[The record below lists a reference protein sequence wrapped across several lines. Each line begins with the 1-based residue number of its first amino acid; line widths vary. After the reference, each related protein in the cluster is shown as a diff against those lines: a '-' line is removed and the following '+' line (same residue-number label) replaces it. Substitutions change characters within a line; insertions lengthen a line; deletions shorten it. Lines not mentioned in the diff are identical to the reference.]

1 MWGVPKTRASPRT
14 SDGPDRLRRWQA
26 ALLGSLAL
34 LTVAFGVV
42 TFVRGAAEQH
52 RHTDAGVY
60 FRAAWAIRAGAD
72 PYTVPDDNGWHYIY
86 PPTLALVIGPLADPP
101 KGQIRERGLPYPV
114 SIALWYVLNVAAL
127 GLALHWLAS
136 ALEATSANPRLASPR
151 PFGWRWWSLR
161 IAPLGVCLFQIGT
174 TLGRGQVTPIV
185 LLCLAGM
192 MAAALRGR
200 RGSAG
205 AWLGAA
211 IVLKLYPAY
220 LLLYPLWR
228 GSARMLTFCMASA
241 AVGLVIIPVVALGPE
256 RAFDCYRSLYHYL
269 VAPAVSG
276 QNLGVDRPEYLDEA
290 GGNIASFKVVLFRLF
305 YPLSAHR
312 PASIPALF
320 SLIHWTLGALITA
333 VTLLAVGRRRT
344 TDPVDELLFVGLLT
358 TALLPIIPVS
368 RCHYFALSA
377 PLVMAIVASVRERR
391 GDATSYGWL
400 ALLAFVG
407 ALTIIHDWPGLGF
420 LADFQLTAYA
430 EILLWAAGLVELRRR
445 RGELGLPI
453 AHRGELAPPVGE
465 ASQLPLDVAG
475 ATLIEAARPLP

>member
-1 MWGVPKTRASPRT
+1 V
-14 SDGPDRLRRWQA
+14 
-26 ALLGSLAL
+26 LLGSLVL

-60 FRAAWAIRAGAD
+60 FRAAWAIRADAD
-72 PYTVPDDNGWHYIY
+72 PYTVTDDNGWHYIY
-86 PPTLALVIGPLADPP
+86 PPTLALLIGPLADPP
-101 KGQIRERGLPYPV
+101 KGQTRERGLPYPV
-114 SIALWYVLNVAAL
+114 SVALWFGLNVAAL

-136 ALEATSANPRLASPR
+136 ALEATSANPQLASPR
-151 PFGWRWWSLR
+151 RFGWRWWSLR

-174 TLGRGQVTPIV
+174 TLARGQVTPIV

-200 RGSAG
+200 RGDAG

-228 GSARMLTFCMASA
+228 GSARMLAACMASA
-241 AVGLVIIPVVALGPE
+241 AVGLILVPVAALGPE
-256 RAFDCYRSLYHYL
+256 RTFDCYRSLYHYL

-276 QNLGVDRPEYLDEA
+276 ESLGVHRPEYLDEA
-290 GGNIASFKVVLFRLF
+290 GGNIASFKVVLFRLV
-305 YPLSAHR
+305 YPQSAHR
-312 PASIPALF
+312 PAAIPAVF
-320 SLIHWTLGALITA
+320 SLIHWALGALITA
-333 VTLLAVGRRRT
+333 VTLLVYGRRRP
-344 TDPVDELLFVGLLT
+344 TDSVEELLFAGLLT

-368 RCHYFALSA
+368 RGHYFALSA

-391 GDATSYGWL
+391 GEATSYAWL
-400 ALLAFVG
+400 ALFAFVG

-420 LADFQLTAYA
+420 LGDFQLTAYA
-430 EILLWAAGLVELRRR
+430 EILLWATGLLELRRR
-445 RGELGLPI
+445 RAGRGLDQ
-453 AHRGELAPPVGE
+453 AQLAPLAHE
-465 ASQLPLDVAG
+465 ARRAPLDVG
-475 ATLIEAARPLP
+475 VGTLVDAPRPLL